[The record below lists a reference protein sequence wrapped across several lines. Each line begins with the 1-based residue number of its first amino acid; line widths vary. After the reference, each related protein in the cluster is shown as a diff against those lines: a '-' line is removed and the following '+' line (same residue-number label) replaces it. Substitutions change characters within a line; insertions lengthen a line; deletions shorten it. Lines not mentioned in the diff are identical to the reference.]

1 MNAKTTARPQ
11 NCTCPTCQRMAH
23 RTADALFAALTFEM
37 AQTALQSTRTLVAGA
52 PLLTSISST

>member
-11 NCTCPTCQRMAH
+11 NCTCPTCRHTAR

-37 AQTALQSTRTLVAGA
+37 AQTALQSSRTLVAG
-52 PLLTSISST
+52 PSMFPSITYN